1 MGVTKKELKQ
11 YRKSKLKYNALNDRC
26 RELRSMMDS
35 VKAQTISDMPKGTV
49 MGDAMLNNLE
59 RLMDAEE
66 ECNQALQELL
76 KQSDRIEKA
85 IYSVK
90 DPTEQAVLINYYI
103 LGYSW
108 EKVMV
113 KMNYSERMIFLIHGN
128 ALKRLQ

>member
-1 MGVTKKELKQ
+1 MGVTKQELKQ